1 LECGI
6 SGLSIGLGV
15 RISYA
20 LGLGSAL
27 VLRHVSGW
35 IVLPRIMLLTKGAMD
50 GNERRCGHV
59 YKVTWC
65 AECCPPNPHAY
76 TPTASG
82 TPYGPGGSEV
92 RAITVGRTVG
102 AQPVSED
109 AQEREGIMGMVVA
122 GVALG
127 VAYLF
132 WKRR

>member
-1 LECGI
+1 
-6 SGLSIGLGV
+6 
-15 RISYA
+15 
-20 LGLGSAL
+20 
-27 VLRHVSGW
+27 
-35 IVLPRIMLLTKGAMD
+35 
-50 GNERRCGHV
+50 V

-92 RAITVGRTVG
+92 RAITVGRTLG
-102 AQPVSED
+102 ALTVSDEE
-109 AQEREGIMGMVVA
+109 AREGNGFMGLVVA
-122 GVALG
+122 GVTLS